1 MYGKTALKAYKQG
14 PQHGKFNSLYGTG
27 DHPSEGGKIVE
38 GVSGKIHI
46 RGDNVE
52 DAIMK
57 AHPKEGEYILAQRKG
72 YSSPSEAPVDE
83 NTGYRKY
90 GDDDPDF
97 WARATER
104 QTRLHPGEAPEGTW
118 NTIQSLFGWGEYSE
132 DELGQAEIERRLGTM
147 LETGFESL
155 QAGSDKMLGSEGFI
169 QQQLGEQ
176 LLQLGEQSTMYDI
189 QEKGLDIKEDQ
200 LAGQTTN
207 VQRSMRQYGGARDI
221 QKKTGLIGDQTL
233 ALEDIEFAGKTGM
246 TDVGYGYKNVAL
258 GRETIGSQ
266 RNVLASKMRG
276 AETSAEMQEFQ
287 YQTQTEQAMA
297 KMMTDYMSA
306 TGEDVPEEFYTLF
319 EDYSEQ
325 FV

>member
-155 QAGSDKMLGSEGFI
+155 QAGSDRMLGSEGFI

-233 ALEDIEFAGKTGM
+233 ALEDIEFAGKTG
-246 TDVGYGYKNVAL
+246 DRKSVV
-258 GRETIGSQ
+258 
-266 RNVLASKMRG
+266 
-276 AETSAEMQEFQ
+276 
-287 YQTQTEQAMA
+287 
-297 KMMTDYMSA
+297 
-306 TGEDVPEEFYTLF
+306 
-319 EDYSEQ
+319 
-325 FV
+325 